1 MGLEISWC
9 RSSNV
14 GPMISLLIERS
25 SDGSVEPGE
34 ETAIRRGIGGGEG
47 TLNIARKSDGYFE

>member
-1 MGLEISWC
+1 
-9 RSSNV
+9 
-14 GPMISLLIERS
+14 MISLLIERS